1 MCVNRTHMHYAAAV
15 PVRLSHPGG
24 AEQRTATGVMTIGDV
39 HLHAG
44 LPAAGTWQPC
54 HTAERADGVPLL
66 GGLPAMEPAAPRLQG
81 RDAAATR
88 DPVQR

>member
-1 MCVNRTHMHYAAAV
+1 
-15 PVRLSHPGG
+15 
-24 AEQRTATGVMTIGDV
+24 MTIGDV